1 MKTQLGDSKE
11 HASIGKKVILLG
23 SVALL
28 FAAFLNTGTAAGASY
43 NNVQV
48 FASTTSTLPY
58 SFTFTAYNMTGG
70 LVASYQSSFP
80 AAAFELPDGEYLF
93 TVSAVEQNYYPCYE
107 LCPMQGGVATGTGE
121 TAPSIAMPYRSPAS
135 EYGYTMA
142 SVTSSQTLNI
152 NLVNVTQYPTS
163 DVTVRVSYVNGTA
176 VDGASVSAS
185 VVGQWYYWWGD
196 SGGVSMWG
204 QTDSSGVVTLV
215 LPRAP
220 AVVTA
225 WKWVEVDLPAK
236 NATVTTDVGGQ
247 QIEVIV
253 YWQPTYVGLS
263 ASGLAIPPASNVNL
277 TLRYQQPDYW
287 VVPMGVEYAQAQGGT
302 GSAMV
307 ANQASATPAIASQPS
322 QQGQQYYL
330 PNQIPQVQSG
340 SSSAGASSGVP
351 LSWATAIGAAG
362 ALLGA
367 VSTFVFLG
375 RRKGPSGAVP

>member
-11 HASIGKKVILLG
+11 HASIGRKAVLLG
-23 SVALL
+23 AVALL
-28 FAAFLNTGTAAGASY
+28 FTSILGTGAVAGASY

-48 FASTTSTLPY
+48 FASTTSSLPY
-58 SFTFTAYNMTGG
+58 SFTFTAYNMTGS

-80 AAAFELPDGEYLF
+80 AAAFELPDGQYLF
-93 TVSAVEQNYYPCYE
+93 TVSAVEQTYYPCYE
-107 LCPMQGGVATGTGE
+107 TCPMQGGVATGNGQ

-135 EYGYTMA
+135 EYGYTIA

-152 NLVNVTQYPTS
+152 NLMNVTQYPTS

-185 VVGQWYYWWGD
+185 VVGQWYYWWGEN
-196 SGGVSMWG
+196 GGVTMWG
-204 QTDSSGVVTLV
+204 QTGSNGVVTLV

-225 WKWVEVDLPAK
+225 WKWVQVNLPAK
-236 NATVTTDVGGQ
+236 NATVTTDIGGQ
-247 QIEVIV
+247 PINVTV

-263 ASGLAIPPASNVNL
+263 ASGLVTPPAGSVNL

-287 VVPMGVEYAQAQGGT
+287 VVPMGVEYAQAKGGT
-302 GSAMV
+302 GDATV
-307 ANQASATPAIASQPS
+307 ANQASATPAIAAQPG

-330 PNQIPQVQSG
+330 PSQIPQVQSG
-340 SSSAGASSGVP
+340 SGSTGASGVP
-351 LSWATAIGAAG
+351 LFWAAAIGAAG

-367 VSTFVFLG
+367 ASMFVFLG
-375 RRKGPSGAVP
+375 RRKGPPGAIP